1 MNEFENPHET
11 AKRARSTAV
20 ALSVV
25 CMVAAFSGAAIWVSL
40 WFETSIARKADAAD
54 VQPAPSVPV
63 QAAKPQTKDVPVY
76 LEGLG
81 TVQAFNTVEIKA
93 RVDGELQSVLF
104 REGQDVKK
112 GDLLAVIDP
121 RPYQAAVDQAAAKI
135 QQDQANLA
143 NAQYLLSKDQTLEKQ
158 NVTTAET
165 VETQQSAVTGFVAQ
179 LAEDQAAK
187 ESADVSLS
195 YTQIRS
201 PIDGRTGIRSVDVG
215 NQIHTTDTSGI
226 VTITQTRPISVISTL
241 REDDLGEVQ
250 DALKAGPVEVAA
262 LSMDQH
268 SVLSTGTL
276 SLIDNEIDQTS
287 GTLRIKSTFENADG
301 ALWPGQFIRLR
312 VREKVLAHALTV
324 PSSALQR
331 GPDGYFVYVVGN
343 DSTVAAQKVTAGP
356 IDDGSAVIESGLGGT
371 ESVVTAGQY
380 RLEQGTRVSVA
391 AAVSSTTAQKD

>member
-1 MNEFENPHET
+1 MNDFENPHE
-11 AKRARSTAV
+11 AVKRSRSTVV

-25 CMVAAFSGAAIWVSL
+25 CMVAVFSGTAIWVSL
-40 WFETSIARKADAAD
+40 WYSTTTVRKADAAETHA
-54 VQPAPSVPV
+54 VPSIPV
-63 QAAKPQTKDVPVY
+63 QARRPQTRDVPVY

-81 TVQAFNTVEIKA
+81 TVQAFNTVSIKA

-104 REGQDVKK
+104 QEGQEVKK

-121 RPYQAAVDQAAAKI
+121 RPFQAALDQAVAKI
-135 QQDQANLA
+135 QQDQANLT

-165 VETQQSAVTGFVAQ
+165 VETQQSAVAGFNAQ

-187 ESADVSLS
+187 ESASVSLS

-201 PIDGRTGIRSVDVG
+201 PIDGRTGIRLVDVG

-226 VTITQTRPISVISTL
+226 VTVTQTRPISVISTL
-241 REDDLGEVQ
+241 REDDLGEVR

-262 LSMDQH
+262 LSMDQR
-268 SVLSTGTL
+268 SVLATGTL

-287 GTLRIKSTFENADG
+287 GTLRIKSTFENSDG

-312 VREKVLAHALTV
+312 VREKVLRSALTV

-331 GPDGYFVYVVGN
+331 GPDGYFVYVVGSN
-343 DSTVAAQKVTAGP
+343 GAVAAQKVTAGP
-356 IDDGSAVIESGLGGT
+356 IDDGSAVIETGLKGT

-391 AAVSSTTAQKD
+391 AATSSTTAQKD